1 MGADGQQDARR
12 DDEQVDAGADPSDRV
27 AAFGIE
33 LGDDTATIALVDRS
47 NEIAYLN
54 ARTLPVDIAPLAGLE
69 SDDDGHPSP
78 RAMARA
84 AVLARLR
91 GVLYDA
97 DASGNHVGSAVIAVP
112 AMFANAGRDGLRE
125 AAVAC
130 GVRVLDLL
138 DAPVAAAL
146 TELTAIGA
154 GAAQRVFVVELG
166 VLSIG
171 VAALRMGAQ
180 EVRVE
185 AIGGRLEVER
195 SDADSWFDALAEA
208 VQDTAT
214 RALAA
219 DPGPFD
225 RLLVCGTGSRDPDV
239 VDVVERALGEVV
251 THRTV
256 RENAVAIG
264 AAIGAAMLGR
274 AVPMPIRRVASRGIG
289 FVVDE
294 SDVDVELDDGI
305 DHTVVTFAVH
315 RDDPLPRRV
324 TEVFATTI
332 DHQLAVEI
340 VVAEQRSAIESAVIA
355 DNVVA
360 AEGCVFPLPADC
372 PAGSEVEVVLEVG
385 EDGIYSLSVGSVRRP
400 GEVVAES
407 TADPDVPARL
417 ESAVRPVITTGA
429 DATALVP
436 TSAQAERPFFAVPG
450 LLRAEV
456 EQGLVGSIDNLLFVL
471 GDVPELERRAL
482 VAQARRDGLSVEHAE
497 ELVAI
502 VLDERRLALRRTGR
516 QEFDKS

>member
-12 DDEQVDAGADPSDRV
+12 DDAQVDDGANVSDRTG
-27 AAFGIE
+27 AFGIE

-47 NEIAYLN
+47 NEIAYLI

-97 DASGNHVGSAVIAVP
+97 DAAGNPVSSAVVAVP

-146 TELTAIGA
+146 TELAAIGV
-154 GAAQRVFVVELG
+154 GTAQRVLVVELG
-166 VLSIG
+166 VFSIG
-171 VAALRMGAQ
+171 VAALRMDAH
-180 EVRVE
+180 EVRVQS
-185 AIGGRLEVER
+185 IGGRLEVER
-195 SDADSWFDALAEA
+195 GDAEGWFDALAES
-208 VQDTAT
+208 VQDTVA
-214 RALAA
+214 RALAV
-219 DPGPFD
+219 DPAAFD
-225 RLLVCGTGSRDPDV
+225 RLLICGTGARDPDV

-256 RENAVAIG
+256 RENAVAVG

-274 AVPMPIRRVASRGIG
+274 AVPVPIRRVASRGIG

-340 VVAEQRSAIESAVIA
+340 VVAEQRSSIESPAVA

-385 EDGIYSLSVGSVRRP
+385 EDGIYTLSVGSVRRP
-400 GEVVAES
+400 GEVVVETPARPAS
-407 TADPDVPARL
+407 TVRVEAPAPAPAAVPA
-417 ESAVRPVITTGA
+417 PVAAPLQA
-429 DATALVP
+429 D
-436 TSAQAERPFFAVPG
+436 RRFFAVPE
-450 LLRAEV
+450 LVRAEV
-456 EQGLVGSIDNLLFVL
+456 EQGLAGSIDNLLFVL

-497 ELVAI
+497 ELVTI